1 MIRNGHPY
9 TNENGAV
16 DDDLISSRPKEIQEK
31 VFDWIY
37 QSLIPRKTVL
47 KDTTSYG
54 LKHKL
59 DNEIGI
65 YLTNNEFKDAMME
78 CGYEP
83 CDPNELNWHY
93 CLSKKSPIF
102 IRERQ
107 RLLERA
113 R

>member
-1 MIRNGHPY
+1 MIRDNRPY

-31 VFDWIY
+31 TFAWIR
-37 QSLIPRKTVL
+37 QSLVPRKTVL

-54 LKHKL
+54 LKHKFE
-59 DNEIGI
+59 NETGI

-83 CDPNELNWHY
+83 YDPNELNWYY